1 MLERLE
7 QQQKLTTNQWKIVAT
22 ANLGDL
28 LDFFDFY
35 LVGYAL
41 SFIVKEWQLTYGES
55 ALILLASG
63 VGAVPGAFFWGWMAA
78 KIGRGKVFMLTAV
91 NVALATGVLA
101 LTPGQGGWVAG
112 WLFIAF
118 FRFFVGVGNA
128 GLYAVDLPLVQE
140 FVPGHKRGWIS
151 ALTTT
156 MLPAGSLLGALSGAY
171 LAQAVGWRGLF
182 VIGLVPIV
190 LVLMIRAWVPESPR
204 WLMRMGRHEEARKSL
219 AWALMIDPK
228 EIQLPDLRG
237 EAETTAWREL
247 FKYPRSVIAGCLTG
261 LTQTGGVGLG
271 LWMATLYVL
280 VLKVP
285 PAEAAFLMI
294 WFSLA
299 AILGRVFCTCIIEP
313 MGRRG
318 SGIFIGLAAAVTVII
333 AGPMTNIYVGGGAQC
348 FVMTLVQNFFG
359 SGNYAIVGPYMAEIW
374 PAPPRAR

>member
-1 MLERLE
+1 MNLRSGGFPTGTAGGNFMLERLE

-63 VGAVPGAFFWGWMAA
+63 VGAVPGAFFWGWMAD
-78 KIGRGKVFMLTAV
+78 KIGRRKVFMLTAV

-101 LTPGQGGWVAG
+101 LTPGQGGFVAG

-156 MLPAGSLLGALSGAY
+156 MLPAGSLLGALCDRAGADRPGSDDPRLGARIAA
-171 LAQAVGWRGLF
+171 LADAHG
-182 VIGLVPIV
+182 P
-190 LVLMIRAWVPESPR
+190 PR
-204 WLMRMGRHEEARKSL
+204 
-219 AWALMIDPK
+219 
-228 EIQLPDLRG
+228 
-237 EAETTAWREL
+237 
-247 FKYPRSVIAGCLTG
+247 
-261 LTQTGGVGLG
+261 
-271 LWMATLYVL
+271 
-280 VLKVP
+280 
-285 PAEAAFLMI
+285 
-294 WFSLA
+294 
-299 AILGRVFCTCIIEP
+299 
-313 MGRRG
+313 
-318 SGIFIGLAAAVTVII
+318 
-333 AGPMTNIYVGGGAQC
+333 GGAQIAC
-348 FVMTLVQNFFG
+348 
-359 SGNYAIVGPYMAEIW
+359 VGADG
-374 PAPPRAR
+374 